1 VTRRVELAV
10 IGAGPAGAHAAEAA
24 AAAGVDCLVI
34 DEAKAAGGQ
43 VYRAPA
49 VRRSNAK
56 QEILEGDRLRSALR
70 QSGATLAL
78 GQRVWLVEPG
88 FSIHTLGSD
97 GPEKIEADRLI
108 LATGTTERVIPFP
121 GWTTPGV
128 IGLAPRPPS
137 S

>member
-1 VTRRVELAV
+1 VTRRAELAV
-10 IGAGPAGAHAAEAA
+10 IGAGPAGAHAAMAA
-24 AAAGVDCLVI
+24 TAAGVDCLVV

-43 VYRAPA
+43 VFRAPS

-56 QEILEGDRLRSALR
+56 PEILEGDQLRSAL
-70 QSGATLAL
+70 QASGATLAL
-78 GQRVWLVEPG
+78 GRRVWLVEPG
-88 FSIHTLGSD
+88 FSIHTLGAD

-128 IGLAPRPPS
+128 IPRPPS